1 MKKIRFSARF
11 CVIFAAF
18 GLSGCLSLK
27 PVPTVDDVDLP
38 DAQTEATLIETDT
51 PDTGAIR
58 RGLSSIFRGSRT
70 ETVDRNVELVEQGA
84 FLAYGDVAAVCGLS
98 TRDLGQKVETKSG
111 YTLYDAGGDPASPR
125 THYLTGFADGCARQF
140 TAAMAL
146 FADVGTHEFVRYQS
160 ATANDDYTETDK
172 AYEVIKA
179 RFCRV
184 GHGDPCGAQLDALAN
199 RTTFLTLYERFGT
212 NPHWINV
219 LLSDGVVTA
228 VDVHNH

>member
-1 MKKIRFSARF
+1 MKMLRLSARF
-11 CVIFAAF
+11 GVLLGAFA
-18 GLSGCLSLK
+18 LSGCLSLK

-38 DAQTEATLIETDT
+38 DVQSEAALIETDA

-58 RGLSSIFRGSRT
+58 RGLSSMFRGNRAQ
-70 ETVDRNVELVEQGA
+70 TVDRNVELVDQGV
-84 FLAYGDVAAVCGLS
+84 FLEYGDVAAVCGLS
-98 TRDLGQKVETKSG
+98 NRDLGQKVETKSG

-140 TAAMAL
+140 TAAMVI

-179 RFCRV
+179 RFCRA
-184 GHGDPCGAQLDALAN
+184 GHGDPCGAKLDALAG

-212 NPHWINV
+212 NPHWINI
-219 LLSDGVVTA
+219 LLSDGVVSA
-228 VDVHNH
+228 VDAHDH